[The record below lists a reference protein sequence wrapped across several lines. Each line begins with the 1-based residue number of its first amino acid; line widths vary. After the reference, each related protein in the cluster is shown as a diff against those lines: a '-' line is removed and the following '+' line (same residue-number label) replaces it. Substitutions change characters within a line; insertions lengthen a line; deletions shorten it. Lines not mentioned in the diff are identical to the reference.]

1 MTRTLA
7 ARWAIGFAPHPGK
20 RRVLRAS
27 FLALWLALT
36 AHSACGA
43 CTVGVT
49 GVVFGN
55 YDPFSNVAQVSAGNV
70 SVTCDIG
77 TIYTITLSPGSGT
90 YASRAMT
97 GPGIP
102 LSYNLFTD
110 PTRVL
115 VWGDGTSGTLAVPG
129 TSTGLTATNHA
140 VYGRIPARQNVP
152 VGSYT
157 DTVIVT
163 VTF

>member
-1 MTRTLA
+1 
-7 ARWAIGFAPHPGK
+7 
-20 RRVLRAS
+20 VLRAS

-36 AHSACGA
+36 AHSAWSA
-43 CTVGVT
+43 CTVGVV
-49 GVVFGN
+49 GVMFGY
-55 YDPFSNVAQVSAGNV
+55 YDPFSNVAQESAGNV

-97 GPGIP
+97 GPGTP
-102 LSYNLFTD
+102 LNYNLFTD

-115 VWGDGTSGTLAVPG
+115 VWGDGTPGTVVVPG
-129 TSTGLTATNHA
+129 TSTGLAATNHA

-152 VGSYT
+152 VGSYI

>member
-1 MTRTLA
+1 
-7 ARWAIGFAPHPGK
+7 
-20 RRVLRAS
+20 
-27 FLALWLALT
+27 
-36 AHSACGA
+36 
-43 CTVGVT
+43 VGVV
-49 GVVFGN
+49 GVSFGN
-55 YDPFSNVAQVSAGNV
+55 YDPFSNVAQESAGNV

-77 TIYTITLSPGSGT
+77 TIYTVTLSPGGGT
-90 YASRAMT
+90 YASRTMT

-129 TSTGLTATNHA
+129 TSTGLAATNHA

-152 VGSYT
+152 VGSYA

>member
-7 ARWAIGFAPHPGK
+7 AHAEMGFASHPRK
-20 RRVLRAS
+20 RRILRAS

-36 AHSACGA
+36 AHSGWAA
-43 CTVGVT
+43 CTVDVVGVM
-49 GVVFGN
+49 FGN
-55 YDPFSNVAQVSAGNV
+55 YDPFSNLAQESAGNV

-97 GPGIP
+97 GPAIP

-129 TSTGLTATNHA
+129 TGTALAINHA

-163 VTF
+163 LTF